1 MGEVYQASDSKLGR
15 DVAIKVL
22 PPAFVNNPER
32 LPRFQR
38 EARILAA
45 LNHPNIAT
53 IYGLEQDGGIQF
65 LVMELIVGETLAARL
80 SEGPLLVKEV
90 LDIAIQ
96 VADALDAAH
105 SQGIVHPFIVIS
117 NLRTSP

>member
-1 MGEVYQASDSKLGR
+1 MKRDKTFAMGSLKTGDKLGVYEIQVLLGAGGMGEVYRASDSKLGR

-22 PPAFVNNPER
+22 PTAFVNNPER
-32 LPRFQR
+32 LSRFQR
-38 EARILAA
+38 EARMLAA

-90 LDIAIQ
+90 LD
-96 VADALDAAH
+96 
-105 SQGIVHPFIVIS
+105 
-117 NLRTSP
+117 